1 MYKFRTTVLVEHE
14 NVVTTYVIIEV
25 SLALASIEKNK
36 VLHGMHSC
44 SDTNVRNY
52 FVTEKWLKQG
62 IRSQK
67 KGKERFLLPKWREML
82 TFVFDKS

>member
-1 MYKFRTTVLVEHE
+1 
-14 NVVTTYVIIEV
+14 
-25 SLALASIEKNK
+25 
-36 VLHGMHSC
+36 MHSC
-44 SDTNVRNY
+44 LDTNVRNF